1 MYKVIDVAKLFSV
14 SKVTIYKKITANK
27 IELEG
32 HLVKKKN
39 ITYLDDEALEII
51 KNSLQV
57 NREKASEK
65 LIEAEL
71 DKMYFDFNIMSETNK
86 KLKNEKIS
94 LLDDQILDIEST
106 IRHLQSQ
113 VQIKENQLKTKDEI
127 LNNFKVSLKINKD
140 RIKVLDRIL
149 QEFQNSE

>member
-71 DKMYFDFNIMSETNK
+71 DKMYFDINIMSEINE

-140 RIKVLDRIL
+140 RIKVLDQIL
-149 QEFQNSE
+149 QEFQNGE